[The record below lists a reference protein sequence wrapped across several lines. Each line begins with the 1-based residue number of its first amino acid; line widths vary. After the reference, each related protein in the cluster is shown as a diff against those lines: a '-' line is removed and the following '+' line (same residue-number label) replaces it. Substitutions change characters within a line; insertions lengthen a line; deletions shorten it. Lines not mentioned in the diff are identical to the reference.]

1 MTSSKEKLSKV
12 IFKEMEVGKVVDSY
26 YDIKSDKQILTVKLK
41 NRFAYILKNSPNFY
55 INTPKLDIENINLK
69 NIIKSPFIE
78 VNIKNK
84 KSEIKDSYVLN
95 SFIPVRDGYEFSF
108 QTKSDVFKG
117 DKIKYRGVEVGEVSE
132 VNIKNSSLLI
142 KAKIYKEYKSLINN
156 STYFYKLS
164 AVEMKA
170 SLKESYINFSNA
182 KEAVFGGIGFIT
194 PKKNKLTKKEFLLFD
209 SKEKLK
215 KYLYSK
221 DGGKFITILV
231 SNLDFIKNGTSI
243 NYKGFSIGEVISYK
257 LNSKINLIEV
267 EVYIKK
273 EYRNLINKSTKF
285 FKDSGVDVSIGF
297 DGVKVASKPIEGF
310 VNGVISMKSSLNKE
324 DFTSRFKLLTKEELT
339 KENYF
344 FVNVIMSDGFDL
356 KVGSKLMFKS
366 LKIGEV
372 EKISLDNNIT
382 ASVKIDKKYK
392 KYFGQNSKIWLE
404 NLKLGVQGIKNLSA
418 PILGSNLYLLSDE
431 ENGFKDRFILD
442 SITPAD
448 TKYLKGLRIL
458 LKAKLRGSLKIDA
471 PVYYRRVVI
480 GQIEH
485 IDLSSDG
492 KFVDVKIFIYP
503 QYSHFIRKNT
513 HFYNTSI
520 MGMEVGLFS
529 AKLSIGTLETLFKGG
544 VEIATPDNAG
554 ELATNGELFYLK
566 NENHEDWLKWEPDLD
581 LKGE

>member
-26 YDIKSDKQILTVKLK
+26 YDIKSDKQILTLNLK
-41 NRFAYILKNSPNFY
+41 NRFSYLLKNSPNFY

-78 VNIKNK
+78 IRIKNE
-84 KSEIKDSYVLN
+84 KSEIKKSYVLN
-95 SFIPVRDGYEFSF
+95 SFLPLREGYEFSF
-108 QTKSDVFKG
+108 ETKADVFKG
-117 DKIKYRGVEVGEVSE
+117 DKIRYRGVEVGEVNE

-142 KAKIYKEYKSLINN
+142 KAKIYKEYEALINN

-170 SLKESYINFSNA
+170 SLKEAYINFSNA

-194 PKKNKLTKKEFLLFD
+194 PKNENLTKKEFLLFD

-231 SNLDFIKNGTSI
+231 SELDFIKEGTSI
-243 NYKGFSIGEVISYK
+243 NYKGFSVGEVVSYK
-257 LNSKINLIEV
+257 LNSQTNLIEV
-267 EVYIKK
+267 ETYIKK
-273 EYRNLINKSTKF
+273 EYKNLINSSTKF
-285 FKDSGVDVSIGF
+285 FKDSGVEVNVGF

-310 VNGVISMKSSLNKE
+310 LNGVISMKSFSNKE
-324 DFTSRFKLLTKEELT
+324 DSTNIFHLLTKEELT

-344 FVNVIMSDGFDL
+344 FVKVLMSDGFDL
-356 KVGSKLMFKS
+356 KVGSKLIFKS
-366 LKIGEV
+366 IKIGAV
-372 EKISLDNNIT
+372 EKINLDQNIT
-382 ASVKIDKKYK
+382 ATIKIEKKYK
-392 KYFGQNSKIWLE
+392 KYFGKDSKIWLE

-431 ENGFKDRFILD
+431 ENGFKDKFILD

-471 PVYYRRVVI
+471 PVYFRRVVI

-492 KFVDVKIFIYP
+492 KFVDVNIFIYP
-503 QYSHFIRKNT
+503 KYAKFIRKNT

-520 MGMEVGLFS
+520 MGMDVGLFS

-544 VEIATPDNAG
+544 VEIATPDKAG
-554 ELATNGELFYLK
+554 KLAENGELFYLK
-566 NENHEDWLKWEPDLD
+566 DENHEDWLKWEPDLRSI
-581 LKGE
+581 K